1 MNMNNRFYCKC
12 DVYWRHGEM
21 EEKIEERS
29 ATSVMEQSQF
39 RIEEDHVVLVASVD
53 DLCVVVGTQWAANQG
68 DATLQIQ
75 LKFV

>member
-1 MNMNNRFYCKC
+1 
-12 DVYWRHGEM
+12 
-21 EEKIEERS
+21 
-29 ATSVMEQSQF
+29 MEQSQF